1 MNSSVN
7 HLHSGALQV
16 QAGDVQQKLQS
27 GETARYAVDSQ
38 HSIRN
43 LGKSVATAWLVVVHP
58 A

>member
-1 MNSSVN
+1 
-7 HLHSGALQV
+7 
-16 QAGDVQQKLQS
+16 
-27 GETARYAVDSQ
+27 VDCQ